1 MIKKDDSKPL
11 EQYIKYGNEYYA
23 SNLIYIK
30 KSGEINMINLVT
42 GEIKTVGSHAK
53 NEKTADSSAE
63 LPASNETQTENETI

>member
-1 MIKKDDSKPL
+1 
-11 EQYIKYGNEYYA
+11 
-23 SNLIYIK
+23 
-30 KSGEINMINLVT
+30 MINLVT